1 MFGYV
6 MSDPERCKFFLEQI
20 LDIQIDHVEY
30 LEKQKTIDMK
40 IDARSVRLDIYMS
53 DGKAIYNVEIQTTSG
68 KNLPKRSRYYQG
80 QIDMNL
86 ITKGE
91 NFNKL
96 KKSFV
101 FICTFD
107 PFRQNRYIYS
117 FENICKGD
125 TPEDDIVL
133 QDETYKIF
141 INTKGTEGNISED
154 FKELMDYFN
163 NSEVSQN
170 STNHWYIPSTQL

>member
-1 MFGYV
+1 

-30 LEKQKTIDMK
+30 LEKKKTIDMK

-53 DGKAIYNVEIQTTSG
+53 DGKAIYNVEMQTTSG

-107 PFRQNRYIYS
+107 PFGQNRR
-117 FENICKGD
+117 
-125 TPEDDIVL
+125 TPI
-133 QDETYKIF
+133 
-141 INTKGTEGNISED
+141 
-154 FKELMDYFN
+154 
-163 NSEVSQN
+163 
-170 STNHWYIPSTQL
+170 IPSTVIQHKKVMSQQWYNTVTATSLF